1 LAPNEGTP
9 DSSLYESQRLENI
22 ETTIDPS
29 PEDDSSTY
37 FEAPKLFNPRDRT
50 ANRPSVEVH
59 NAVYSQQVTH
69 HAASHVP
76 ASEVDANGW
85 YAVSADR

>member
-1 LAPNEGTP
+1 
-9 DSSLYESQRLENI
+9 
-22 ETTIDPS
+22 
-29 PEDDSSTY
+29 
-37 FEAPKLFNPRDRT
+37 
-50 ANRPSVEVH
+50 VH
-59 NAVYSQQVTH
+59 NAVYSQQVTN